1 MQRLIPTLRKD
12 HVDAALISVLHS
24 LQICAKEIAYRL
36 SQGEMAGVLG
46 STLDENIQGETQ
58 KKLDVLANQLLK
70 DILLE
75 SEFVRAVASEEEDGI
90 VNGHSQGKYL
100 VAFDPLDGS
109 SNIDINS
116 VVGTIFSILPVP
128 ADARGDVDMFL
139 QPGQNQV
146 AAGYVLYGPSTM
158 LVLTT
163 GKGVRMYTLDQTV
176 GEFLL
181 TDENLTIDP
190 VTSEFAI
197 NISNYRHWQAG
208 MRRYVDDLLQGSQGP
223 RGKNFNMRWVAAMV
237 ADVHRVLCRGGL
249 FAYPWDGRSAE
260 KPYKL
265 RLMYEG
271 NPMAWLVEQAG
282 GLAYTESQR
291 ILTIQPTDIH
301 QRISVILGSA
311 DEVKSCLSYLESS
324 QK

>member
-12 HVDAALISVLHS
+12 NVDAALISVLHS

-75 SEFVRAVASEEEDGI
+75 SDFVRAVASEEEDGI
-90 VNGHSQGKYL
+90 VNGNLNGKYL
-100 VAFDPLDGS
+100 IAFDPLDGS

-116 VVGTIFSILPVP
+116 VVGTIFSVLPVP
-128 ADARGDVDMFL
+128 KQASGEADMFL
-139 QPGQNQV
+139 QPGINQV

-163 GKGVRMYTLDQTV
+163 GKGVRMFTLDQTV

-181 TDENLTIDP
+181 TEENVVIDP
-190 VTSEFAI
+190 CTCEFAI
-197 NISNYRHWQAG
+197 NMSNYRHWQPG
-208 MRRYVDDLLQGSQGP
+208 MRHYVDDLLQGHQGP
-223 RGKNFNMRWVAAMV
+223 RCKNFNMRWVAAMV

-249 FAYPWDGRSAE
+249 FAYSWDGRSPE

-282 GLAYTESQR
+282 GLAHTEEQR
-291 ILTIQPTDIH
+291 IMTIQPTNIH

-311 DEVKSCLSYLESS
+311 DEVRSCLSYLESS

>member
-90 VNGHSQGKYL
+90 VSGHSQGKYL

-128 ADARGDVDMFL
+128 PQASGDVDMFL
-139 QPGQNQV
+139 QPGLNQV

-163 GKGVRMYTLDQTV
+163 GNGVRMYTLDQTV

-197 NISNYRHWQAG
+197 NMSNYRHWQAG
-208 MRRYVDDLLQGSQGP
+208 VRRYVDDLLQGSQGP

-282 GLAYTESQR
+282 GLAYTENQR